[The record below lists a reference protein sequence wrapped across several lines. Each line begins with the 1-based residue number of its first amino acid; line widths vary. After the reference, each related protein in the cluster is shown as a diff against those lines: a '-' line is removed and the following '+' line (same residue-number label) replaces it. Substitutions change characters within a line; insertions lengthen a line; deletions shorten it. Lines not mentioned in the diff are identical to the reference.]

1 MSNLIACP
9 MDQENTAT
17 IVSPSITPPWI
28 TKSHLRDPH
37 SPCCMPYPPASVVLD
52 LNEVPPEPRISK
64 VAYPSVAPDLR
75 DQSANC
81 CTPLT
86 LRFKRERTPKPEPIV
101 KKTVSMLNGEPL
113 PSIQENSL
121 PSSPLIGKKLL
132 NLQSLEDLMLYPPRN
147 ESVTTE
153 RSSLLKGITRV
164 PYHRSKASAVSGYT
178 DRQALANLMLS
189 TQHFQEPTLR
199 MYLNGSVAIK
209 GKIQSGSTMSTLRS
223 LPGLPDSSRYGP
235 IGTRSPLRS
244 KVDQWLL
251 DPNEFSSPVTI
262 QSTPWDFP
270 SPTFQPFRDDT
281 SR

>member
-1 MSNLIACP
+1 MSSLVACP
-9 MDQENTAT
+9 MDQENTGT
-17 IVSPSITPPWI
+17 IVSPTITPPWI

-37 SPCCMPYPPASVVLD
+37 SPCCRPYPPASVVLD
-52 LNEVPPEPRISK
+52 SNEVLPEPRISK

-86 LRFKRERTPKPEPIV
+86 LRFKRERTPKPDPIA
-101 KKTVSMLNGEPL
+101 KRTVSMLNGEPL
-113 PSIQENSL
+113 PSIQENKL

-153 RSSLLKGITRV
+153 PSSLLKGITRV
-164 PYHRSKASAVSGYT
+164 PYRRSKASAVSGYT

-209 GKIQSGSTMSTLRS
+209 GKIQSGSMMSTPLN
-223 LPGLPDSSRYGP
+223 LPGLPGSSRYGP
-235 IGTRSPLRS
+235 IGTHSPLKSR
-244 KVDQWLL
+244 VDPWLSDQSEL
-251 DPNEFSSPVTI
+251 SSPATI

-270 SPTFQPFRDDT
+270 SPIFQPSRDDM